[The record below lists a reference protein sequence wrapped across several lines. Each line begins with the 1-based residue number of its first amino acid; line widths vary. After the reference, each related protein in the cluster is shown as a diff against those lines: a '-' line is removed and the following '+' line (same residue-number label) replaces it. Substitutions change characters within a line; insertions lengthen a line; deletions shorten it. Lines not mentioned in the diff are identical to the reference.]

1 MWQGWRCYC
10 RRHGKNAV
18 GICVP
23 IKIIGCLCLSEPEIP
38 VRNKFILRQVPEIQ
52 VFFTQEFV
60 PNVIHG
66 FIFWAIARTMSVD
79 DTTLALVLFGLA
91 SLASVIAGIA
101 MWFWKRWGIHL
112 YVIASLVLGGVV
124 LLKTVSMFMM
134 FGVMLPMIIVIFIFK
149 PAYKHFK

>member
-1 MWQGWRCYC
+1 MNTS
-10 RRHGKNAV
+10 HN
-18 GICVP
+18 
-23 IKIIGCLCLSEPEIP
+23 S
-38 VRNKFILRQVPEIQ
+38 NKQTNHRSKSQTAALIYV
-52 VFFTQEFV
+52 
-60 PNVIHG
+60 VIHG

-134 FGVMLPMIIVIFIFK
+134 FGVMLPMSIVIFIFK